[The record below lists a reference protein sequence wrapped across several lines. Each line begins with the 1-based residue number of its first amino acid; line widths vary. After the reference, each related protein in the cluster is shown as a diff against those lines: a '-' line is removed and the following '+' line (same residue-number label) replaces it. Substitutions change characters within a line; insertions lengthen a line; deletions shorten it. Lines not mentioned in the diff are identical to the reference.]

1 MNNHIYN
8 TLTSPQWHSCV
19 PCYTIT
25 YIPQCNVMTTH
36 SKTLAQYVLN
46 FPQVNCHKED
56 DYKVYHVVRTL
67 QLTFALVTMRA
78 RVGVCTYHWLF
89 RGSLLCAI
97 LNSLSL
103 SSKSHVL
110 RVVSAYTKL
119 KHLLVVDKIPV
130 EYSWSIEVWIL
141 LLCPGTQIDM
151 VHEDGWTDHCSV
163 VCKGYAHL

>member
-8 TLTSPQWHSCV
+8 TLTSQWHSCV
-19 PCYTIT
+19 PCYTII
-25 YIPQCNVMTTH
+25 YIYLNAMSWQPTP
-36 SKTLAQYVLN
+36 KTLAQYVLN

-110 RVVSAYTKL
+110 RFVSACTKL
-119 KHLLVVDKIPV
+119 KHLLVVDKVPV
-130 EYSWSIEVWIL
+130 EYSWSVEVWIL
-141 LLCPGTQIDM
+141 LLCPGTQINV
-151 VHEDGWTDHCSV
+151 VHEDGWSDHCSV
-163 VCKGYAHL
+163 VCKGNAHL